1 MAVPGIPVKQFSVRV
16 EFSRQRVDQVSTGH
30 RRTGRR
36 TAAGRDVFCPR
47 NVVEHV
53 VAQTVLLESGG
64 FAQSRCVEQ
73 VLAGE
78 EGRLFVA
85 HVRVLYVG
93 REVLAAVKTGR
104 VVDRLPCPFVQ
115 TGRIV
120 DLFIR
125 ERSLLVDAPAAF
137 ESHFG
142 APLLAFLGRYH
153 HDAVGAARTPQGG
166 RSGIFQ
172 YRDRFDIFR
181 IQRRKRVRIR
191 VRHTV
196 DHDQCIRVVL
206 GPGTDTADT
215 DTHVDTGLAVDRS
228 HLQAGD
234 RTLERTR
241 QRRVGL

>member
-1 MAVPGIPVKQFSVRV
+1 M
-16 EFSRQRVDQVSTGH
+16 
-30 RRTGRR
+30 
-36 TAAGRDVFCPR
+36 
-47 NVVEHV
+47 
-53 VAQTVLLESGG
+53 
-64 FAQSRCVEQ
+64 
-73 VLAGE
+73 LAGE
-78 EGRLFVA
+78 EGCLFVA

-93 REVLAAVKTGR
+93 RVVLAAVIANR
-104 VVDRLPCPFVQ
+104 VVDRLPCPLIHF
-115 TGRIV
+115 GGIV
-120 DLFIR
+120 DLFIL

-181 IQRRKRVRIR
+181 VQRRKRVRVR